1 MSELLNTTFQQPV
14 YQLNI
19 LLPDN
24 QELLD
29 YYGNLISHY
38 NGDSGVDLYNN
49 FSVTVESFKV
59 GTIDFKIKCEMVNLE
74 TNQFTS
80 YWLLPRSSLSNTPF
94 QMANSVGLIDA
105 GYRGEIKAKI
115 RNFNQNSEDLNCG
128 KYFQIVS
135 PDLKPIQ
142 VRIVKELSTTA
153 RNTGGF
159 GSTNKN

>member
-1 MSELLNTTFQQPV
+1 MSELSNITFQQPV

-19 LLPDN
+19 LLPEDP
-24 QELLD
+24 ELFN
-29 YYGNLISHY
+29 YYSTFTSHY
-38 NGDSGVDLYNN
+38 NGDSGIDLFNNLINVD
-49 FSVTVESFKV
+49 SFKV
-59 GTIDFKIKCEMVNLE
+59 GTLDFKIKCEMINLE

-115 RNFNQNSEDLNCG
+115 RNFNQNSENLPEG
-128 KYFQIVS
+128 KFFQIVS

-142 VRIVKELSTTA
+142 VKIVKELSTTA
-153 RNTGGF
+153 RNDGGF